1 MREYVYLAGDFD
13 HDGNVVRKIQEWNK
27 DPSKDLRFKDAHDIT
42 QARDES
48 LNCSIKNSL
57 ARRMNESHT
66 FVLIVGKETK
76 NVRAGACSYCKS
88 YFNNRCYYGYS
99 VSEESYIEFECRK
112 AVRDGLRIIVI
123 HNGSVINRNNCPQ
136 SIANKGQHIPA
147 YYYVGSEC
155 YWNYQQIK
163 RLIMGF

>member
-1 MREYVYLAGDFD
+1 MRKYVYLAGDFD
-13 HDGNVVRKIQEWNK
+13 QDGNVVRKIQEWNR
-27 DPSKDLRFKDAHDIT
+27 DPLKDLRFKDAHDVT

-66 FVLIVGKETK
+66 FVLVVGKNTK

-88 YFNNRCYYGYS
+88 YFNNRCYHGYS
-99 VSEESYIEFECRK
+99 LNEESYIEFECRK
-112 AVRDGLRIIVI
+112 AIQDGLRIIVI
-123 HNGSVINRNNCPQ
+123 HNGSVINQDNCPHC
-136 SIANKGQHIPA
+136 IANKGQHIPA
-147 YYYVGSEC
+147 YCYIGNEY